1 MVQVNEKNPNERLGD
16 FLVRVRESQ
25 GLSIEDLAER
35 TKISLKML
43 RFIEA
48 SDWKSLPVE
57 AYVRSYLNSISVK
70 LGLDPKAVLKIYSDE
85 IGSHFALRDAEPIQ
99 HIAPIAEEEAKPR
112 SKAVPIA
119 IVIIA
124 ILFVVGFHFVTRE
137 NASAGGNANPP
148 AVVAPEDSSEL
159 VQDMPEGAE
168 AVTPDSS
175 AVDSAAVD
183 SSSMKVTQ
191 EVVDEAVKKSDL
203 PASATIFISSTS
215 GKDAPAEKTNK
226 TRIELVASGEMRS
239 WIGLKRHEEDNAFLK
254 EANLAEKGT
263 RLIYESEDTLFV
275 VVGEPRA
282 ISKMLLNGKEAPL
295 PEMKFGRVARFRVFG
310 GEIVK
315 TKGGR

>member
-85 IGSHFALRDAEPIQ
+85 IGSHFALHDAEPIQ

-159 VQDMPEGAE
+159 VQDMPDGAE
-168 AVTPDSS
+168 AVP
-175 AVDSAAVD
+175 VDSIKD
-183 SSSMKVTQ
+183 EKNETVTQ
-191 EVVDEAVKKSDL
+191 ADVDKAVKKAENL
-203 PASATIFISSTS
+203 PASATIFISSDS
-215 GKDAPAEKTNK
+215 KKDTVKTPTGPVSDNGRTK
-226 TRIELVASGEMRS
+226 IELVGSGEMRS
-239 WIGLKRHEEDNAFLK
+239 WVGIKRDEDDDEFVK
-254 EANLAEKGT
+254 EANIATVDNKLVYTASGT
-263 RLIYESEDTLFV
+263 LYIV
-275 VVGEPRA
+275 IGEPRA
-282 ISKMLLNGKEAPL
+282 IGKMFLNGVETPL
-295 PEMKFGRVARFRVFG
+295 PVPKFGRVVRFSVYDGRVL
-310 GEIVK
+310 K
-315 TKGGR
+315 

>member
-85 IGSHFALRDAEPIQ
+85 VGSNFVLRDVEPIQ
-99 HIAPIAEEEAKPR
+99 HIAPIAEEDAKPR

-124 ILFVVGFHFVTRE
+124 ILFVVGFHFVTKE
-137 NASAGGNANPP
+137 NASASGNANPP

-159 VQDMPEGAE
+159 VQDMPDGAE
-168 AVTPDSS
+168 AVP
-175 AVDSAAVD
+175 VDSIKD
-183 SSSMKVTQ
+183 EKNETVTQ
-191 EVVDEAVKKSDL
+191 ADVDKAVKKAENL
-203 PASATIFISSTS
+203 PASATIFISSDS
-215 GKDAPAEKTNK
+215 KKDTVKAPTGPVSDNGRTK
-226 TRIELVASGEMRS
+226 IELVGSGEMRS
-239 WIGLKRHEEDNAFLK
+239 WIGIKRDEDDDEFVK
-254 EANLAEKGT
+254 EANIATVDNKLVYTASGT
-263 RLIYESEDTLFV
+263 LYIV
-275 VVGEPRA
+275 IGEPRA
-282 ISKMLLNGKEAPL
+282 IGKMFLNGVETPL
-295 PEMKFGRVARFRVFG
+295 PVPKFGRVVRFSVYDGRVL
-310 GEIVK
+310 K
-315 TKGGR
+315 